1 MRVTSKRS
9 SSWIVPAV
17 LTVSL
22 MLVVSLPAPG
32 WAQAK
37 PKVSPETKPEE
48 NPKDRQVLERGKPIE
63 RALAVGE
70 VHSYEMVLPAGQYIS
85 VAIEKD
91 GVAAVATL
99 FGPDGRKIGVFGSS
113 TSRQGSEPISFAT
126 QISGT
131 YRIDV
136 RTFFKPAPPG
146 RYRVKVAELRAVSH
160 QDWSRLAGQ
169 SCEEK
174 NWMDRENNFQ
184 VNVILNSITECM
196 SAVGRKLGTE
206 HPKAAGIAEGT
217 SSEVGFLVSRWQW
230 GEFVSAAYQ
239 ESLVLDFKMLV
250 LAAKEKDKKRAYA
263 IMSEV
268 AGDLKI
274 KADHCRNS
282 TRGLGKDVTVKVATK
297 KENTVD
303 PGWQVY
309 YKFRIHEFT
318 EGYDRQRFSNL
329 SSPAIQELPPGL
341 YIIWAV
347 KPGKPESKKDIV
359 KVGEGKEVV
368 DLDLL
373 VP

>member
-9 SSWIVPAV
+9 YLWTVRAI

-22 MLVVSLPAPG
+22 MMLIFSLPVPG

-37 PKVSPETKPEE
+37 SQVSPEPGGHAR
-48 NPKDRQVLERGKPIE
+48 DRQVLERGKTIE
-63 RALAVGE
+63 RTLAVGE
-70 VHSYEMVLPAGQYIS
+70 VHSYEMVLPAGQYVS
-85 VAIEKD
+85 AVIEKD
-91 GVAAVATL
+91 GVAVVATL
-99 FGPDGRKIGVFGSS
+99 FGPDGRKIDVFGTSA
-113 TSRQGSEPISFAT
+113 SRQGSEPIRFAT
-126 QISGT
+126 QTSGT

-146 RYRVKVAELRAVSH
+146 RYRVKVAELRAATDE
-160 QDWSRLAGQ
+160 DWSRLAGQ
-169 SCEEK
+169 RCEEK

-184 VNVILNSITECM
+184 VNLILNSITECM
-196 SAVGRKLGTE
+196 SAVGRRLGTE

-239 ESLVLDFKMLV
+239 ESLILDFKMLAH
-250 LAAKEKDKKRAYA
+250 AAKERNKKKAYA
-263 IMSEV
+263 IMGEV
-268 AGDLKI
+268 ADDLKI

-303 PGWQVY
+303 PGWQIY